1 MNVSSFTKSGTIAK
15 DKISLDKF
23 IFDMVPED
31 HQLLKDNY
39 VAYLANGRAN
49 LSVTKTRGLV
59 RGGGKKPWRQ
69 KGTGRARVGST
80 RSPIWRSGG
89 ITFGPTGLENYTNKV
104 NKSAKRLALRQV
116 LSLALSEKKLLLID
130 DIAFTGKTSQVTS
143 LLNKIG
149 AKGKILM
156 VVDTKTELNLRST
169 NNFSDLKLITAKY
182 LNVYDCMNADTIVIT
197 KPAVEIIN
205 KWLGE
210 VK

>member
-1 MNVSSFTKSGTIAK
+1 MNVSSFTKSGAVAK
-15 DKISLDKF
+15 DKIALDKF

-59 RGGGKKPWRQ
+59 SGGGKKPWRQ

-116 LSLALSEKKLLLID
+116 LSLALSEKKLVIID
-130 DIAFTGKTSQVTS
+130 DIAFTGKTSQVADLMS
-143 LLNKIG
+143 KIG

-156 VVDTKTELNLRST
+156 VLDTKTELNLRST
-169 NNFSDLKLITAKY
+169 NNLNDLKLITAKY
-182 LNVYDCMNADTIVIT
+182 LNVYDCMNADSIVIT
-197 KPAVEIIN
+197 KPALEIVN
-205 KWLGE
+205 TWLGE